1 MSDLKDTTEIPSSAS
16 SGTID
21 RKKIVAIRD
30 FIISAERSIS
40 SAKKLLIS
48 LDPDGRQ
55 DVSYDTSSLT
65 AYRSEDDKVV
75 EGVFTGESMLGSD
88 QSIYPVPQNY
98 ASKSLLVQ
106 GSKLKAIIKADG
118 RIVYKI
124 IEEIPFETKT
134 GLVTKNRDKY
144 QVIADGKV
152 YNVLMASITFIKA
165 EVGDSVSI
173 RVPKGKEATYATI
186 TALIPKEA

>member
-1 MSDLKDTTEIPSSAS
+1 MSDPKDPTEIVSNVA

-65 AYRSEDDKVV
+65 TYRSEDDKIV

-144 QVIADGKV
+144 QIIADGKV

-173 RVPKGKEATYATI
+173 RVPKGKEATYATV